1 MPECDLCCGFMQSEI
16 GQEASDLLDVPCVP
30 CREQNGEMGQVGL
43 EAMLLQREE
52 EGFQYGWRT
61 VTDAFLRSAL
71 LHADSVRVSHV
82 GAACV
87 ALVSL
92 GPGA

>member
-1 MPECDLCCGFMQSEI
+1 
-16 GQEASDLLDVPCVP
+16 
-30 CREQNGEMGQVGL
+30 MGQVGL

-71 LHADSVRVSHV
+71 LHADCARFACGCSMRGPRVSWAGSMDIFASGCLIF
-82 GAACV
+82 GASGLFFIYPCRTE
-87 ALVSL
+87 L
-92 GPGA
+92 GY